1 MDSKN
6 KATPVVDP
14 ETEIIPVFVKKQI
27 FYSPA
32 ARRGLYVLVLV
43 AFLLAATAVGWQ
55 WGLARAAKPLPAAP
69 HYNTN
74 ADYATGIAT
83 ELARC
88 GQDHGE
94 FGPGG
99 TLQVPVIG
107 QGVFQRVVRIV
118 TNGSASYAVD
128 PFTGK
133 VVQPLTSLQQHA
145 TRDCSYALQE
155 YGTIPQNTVVLTYDN
170 GPTAQWTPQ
179 ILGIL
184 QAYHVH
190 ATFFNTGTN
199 ILAMPQIFNAEVSTG
214 NVVGNETLD
223 NPDLTHQTGA
233 QARQEVVTNAR
244 IIATTGKYQSL
255 LFYTPSVGT
264 TEQAV
269 EQNLFATLVGQ
280 QVGFANVNLT
290 NASWDYQVSAHQLP
304 SLQRNGAGVV
314 LVVHDGGGSEANTL
328 QASINLIR
336 QAKSLGY
343 KFMTIPQLLGSQDF
357 QGTAAGPVQPSL
369 NDRVGYLLY
378 WGPHI
383 AQTQLLQDLMRY
395 MTIFI
400 GFITALWILFAC
412 WGRWYNYRKPP
423 VWHPQRV
430 SVLIPAWNESKV
442 IRRTVESIL
451 RYHYDFE
458 VEIVIVD
465 DGSTDNTWEILQ
477 ELDAE
482 YPSVKIYD
490 KENGGKA
497 KALNYGL
504 FIGVTT
510 DYTLIIDADTIV
522 ADGETIPRLARWFG
536 DPKIGVVAGRTKAGY
551 RGKGLRER
559 MLAEFQST
567 EYDLGIAVMRTAQ
580 DWMNGIVIVPGSC
593 SMFRTALLREV
604 GGFKSHLIAED
615 AAAGMELRRRFPGMR
630 IRQDITAVAL
640 TEVPLTNKALRSQWR
655 RWTFGVMQVMMDHRE
670 IFVRPDKYGG
680 LTIQLWWSLYGLIV
694 PTLLLPVTYLMIVV
708 TAFDHNW
715 IDLLIYPMIF
725 IIYRIIT
732 TLVSMVI
739 MRERMNPL
747 TAIWYRIINDPL
759 QMYLAVTCWYKVLSG
774 NVQSRKIWA
783 KIPRQGTQQEE
794 TKSSTKLQP
803 KLVARSPRHE
813 VDEDEVT
820 APQGTDGSADGVS
833 GSPGRTAVPSDWFLP
848 VPTASGQDVKDSA
861 R

>member
-14 ETEIIPVFVKKQI
+14 ETEIIPVYVKKQI

-55 WGLARAAKPLPAAP
+55 WGLARAAKPLPAAA
-69 HYNTN
+69 HYNTS
-74 ADYATGIAT
+74 ADYASGIAT

-88 GQDHGE
+88 GQEHGE

-118 TNGSASYAVD
+118 ANGSATYAVD

-145 TRDCSYALQE
+145 TRDCRYAIQE

-223 NPDLTHQTGA
+223 NPELTHQTGA

-244 IIATTGKYQSL
+244 IIATTGKYQSH

-314 LVVHDGGGSEANTL
+314 LVIHDGGGSEANTL

-336 QAKSLGY
+336 QAESLGY

-378 WGPHI
+378 WGPHVL
-383 AQTQLLQDLMRY
+383 QTQLLQDLMRY

-400 GFITALWILFAC
+400 GLDNRLVD
-412 WGRWYNYRKPP
+412 P
-423 VWHPQRV
+423 VRLPGAGSTTTVSLPSWHPERV

-451 RYHYDFE
+451 RYPYDFE

-477 ELDAE
+477 QLDAE

-522 ADGETIPRLARWFG
+522 ADGETIPRLARWFA

-567 EYDLGIAVMRTAQ
+567 EYDLGIAVLRTAQ

-640 TEVPLTNKALRSQWR
+640 TEVPLTVKALCSQWR

-694 PTLLLPVTYLMIVV
+694 PTLLMPVTYLMIVV
-708 TAFDHNW
+708 TAFDRNW
-715 IDLLIYPMIF
+715 CRSADLPADIYHLPDRNDSGV
-725 IIYRIIT
+725 YGYHAGVDEPADGN
-732 TLVSMVI
+732 LVPDHQRPATDIPGRHMLVQGPK
-739 MRERMNPL
+739 RQRPVP
-747 TAIWYRIINDPL
+747 RR
-759 QMYLAVTCWYKVLSG
+759 SG
-774 NVQSRKIWA
+774 QRFRARVN
-783 KIPRQGTQQEE
+783 QQEE
-794 TKSSTKLQP
+794 SKSATKLQP
-803 KLVARSPRHE
+803 KLVARSPRHQ
-813 VDEDEVT
+813 VDEDQVT
-820 APQGTDGSADGVS
+820 APQGTDELGRRSYRQPWPALRCRAS
-833 GSPGRTAVPSDWFLP
+833 GSCPCRRPR
-848 VPTASGQDVKDSA
+848 VK